1 VLESIILPA
10 LVQGGYSFKRQV
22 LVGVRPAGGIHKI
35 DVLAADSHGRLYL
48 LSMKWQQVG
57 GTAEQKVPFEL
68 ICLIDLMRK
77 EPDKYHAAY
86 IVLGGTGWKMRDF
99 YISGALNQFIPD
111 AGLVRIVGLEQFVAL
126 ANKGQL

>member
-1 VLESIILPA
+1 
-10 LVQGGYSFKRQV
+10 
-22 LVGVRPAGGIHKI
+22 
-35 DVLAADSHGRLYL
+35 
-48 LSMKWQQVG
+48 MKWQQVG